1 MLSIAGNRTVAVCI
15 GCQWPLELEFATHR
29 CTEYPLHDRTIR
41 VTQCGPICIGH
52 RKINF
57 STVFAGQ
64 YVGVREVADEVWL
77 VSFMQYDLGFFDRVE
92 NRVEPVGD
100 NPFAPKLLPM
110 SPEKSV
116 TYVSGM
122 DL

>member
-1 MLSIAGNRTVAVCI
+1 M
-15 GCQWPLELEFATHR
+15 
-29 CTEYPLHDRTIR
+29 
-41 VTQCGPICIGH
+41 
-52 RKINF
+52 
-57 STVFAGQ
+57 FAGQ

-77 VSFMQYDLGFFDRVE
+77 VSFKQYDLGFFDQVE